1 LSEGFH
7 TLHVAEDND
16 QSSSNEDIVFES
28 RPKEEEEK
36 VKLNDERWPFKIEGY
51 LQKDRTRGESYK

>member
-1 LSEGFH
+1 
-7 TLHVAEDND
+7 LHVAEDND